1 MTILEITELSSVA
14 DFLIICSAASE
25 RQVGAV
31 ASSIE
36 DGLRKEG
43 ARPIGVEGTESKRWV
58 LLDYG
63 DVVVHVFLTS
73 VREFYDLDGLWS
85 DAPQLE
91 FEGEL
96 VAAEG
101 ELL

>member
-1 MTILEITELSSVA
+1 MA
-14 DFLIICSAASE
+14 DFLVICAAASE

-31 ASSIE
+31 ASVVE
-36 DGLRKEG
+36 DGLRKLG
-43 ARPIGVEGTESKRWV
+43 VRPIGVEGTESKRWI

-85 DAPQLE
+85 DAPRLE
-91 FEGEL
+91 FDGEFA
-96 VAAEG
+96 AAEG
-101 ELL
+101 EPV

>member
-1 MTILEITELSSVA
+1 VA
-14 DFLIICSAASE
+14 DFLIICAAASE

-31 ASSIE
+31 ASSVE

-43 ARPIGVEGTESKRWV
+43 VKALGVEGSESKRWV

-85 DAPQLE
+85 DAPRLE

-96 VAAEG
+96 AVAEG
-101 ELL
+101 EPR